1 MDYAIYIAS
10 AFGAVALFLTLPR
23 QGLSLAKVGALVGA
37 AALGGLWLFLARTL
51 PPALGIP
58 GERIGLIYYY
68 VFSALA
74 LGSAVRVI
82 THTKPVYS
90 ALWFVMVVLSS
101 ASLFLLLGAEFMA
114 LAMIIIYGGAILV
127 TYMFVIMLASQAED
141 ESSPAGVAATEY
153 DRVAREALPAVA
165 AGFVLLAVLLSVMF
179 GPMSTNT
186 KAAGMTDRRII
197 GTYLTE
203 RTGAKIAERYSEKS
217 GTGLNTVPQ
226 EVAGTKSLE
235 NVERVG
241 FELFASHPLS
251 LELAGVILLVS
262 LIGAVVISRQRVG
275 DEAQAAGIA
284 PGQTNVEPRTEPGPS
299 SPEVVGSVPGHV

>member
-10 AFGAVALFLTLPR
+10 ALGAVALFLTLPR
-23 QGLSLAKVGALVGA
+23 RGLSLAKVGALAGA
-37 AALGGLWLFLARTL
+37 AALGGLWLFLARSL
-51 PPALGIP
+51 PAVLGIP
-58 GERIGLIYYY
+58 GEKIGLIYYY
-68 VFSALA
+68 IFSALA

-90 ALWFVMVVLSS
+90 ALWFIMVVLSS

-141 ESSPAGVAATEY
+141 EASPAGVSATEY

-179 GPMSTNT
+179 GPMSANP
-186 KAAGMTDRRII
+186 KAAGLSDRKIISSYLTDR
-197 GTYLTE
+197 T
-203 RTGAKIAERYSEKS
+203 ASKIAENYSQQS
-217 GTGLNTVPQ
+217 GTSMNKVPQ
-226 EVAGTKSLE
+226 EVAGTRSLE
-235 NVERVG
+235 NAERVG

-284 PGQTNVEPRTEPGPS
+284 PGGTSVEPKSEPGPS